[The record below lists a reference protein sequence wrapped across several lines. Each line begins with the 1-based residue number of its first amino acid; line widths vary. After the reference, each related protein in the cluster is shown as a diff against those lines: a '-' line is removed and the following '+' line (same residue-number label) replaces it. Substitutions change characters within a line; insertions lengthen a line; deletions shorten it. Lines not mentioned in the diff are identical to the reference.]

1 MKILLTKHVQF
12 NKVPHASYYNIFFS
26 VHSGKVHISGT
37 LVDETH
43 VEGNLSAEIK
53 DAAILADTG
62 PQLEAL
68 LVVVE
73 CRRQETQLMHC
84 SSKVKTH
91 LGEEKNDGRLLMSPQ
106 KGTKDACV

>member
-1 MKILLTKHVQF
+1 MKILWQEHVQF
-12 NKVPHASYYNIFFS
+12 NKVTHASYYNIFFS

-43 VEGNLSAEIK
+43 VKGNLSAEIK
-53 DAAILADTG
+53 DATILADTG

-73 CRRQETQLMHC
+73 CRRQET
-84 SSKVKTH
+84 
-91 LGEEKNDGRLLMSPQ
+91 
-106 KGTKDACV
+106 